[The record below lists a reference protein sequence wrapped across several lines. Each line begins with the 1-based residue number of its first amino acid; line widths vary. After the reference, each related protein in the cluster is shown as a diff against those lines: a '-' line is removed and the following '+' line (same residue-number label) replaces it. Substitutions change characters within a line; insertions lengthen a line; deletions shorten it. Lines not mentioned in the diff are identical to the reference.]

1 MRLILYVPLSN
12 LVLVAC
18 LFQNRPERDQVYVS
32 FLELFQALWNM
43 PVLVVVGSDNQIKLT
58 NCYPY
63 GEAITE

>member
-32 FLELFQALWNM
+32 FLELFQAL
-43 PVLVVVGSDNQIKLT
+43 
-58 NCYPY
+58 
-63 GEAITE
+63 